1 MTSSQKIYR
10 IYCFDAARH
19 VVSVD
24 EIKASSDEQ
33 AIAMTEEAGFGTK
46 CELWDGRRMVAQL
59 QDERR
64 EA

>member
-24 EIKASSDEQ
+24 EIEASSDEQ
-33 AIAMTEEAGFGTK
+33 AIAMAEEAGFGTK
-46 CELWDGRRMVAQL
+46 CELWDGRRLVAQL
-59 QDERR
+59 QDERLQ
-64 EA
+64 A

>member
-1 MTSSQKIYR
+1 MSGPQKTYR
-10 IYCFDAARH
+10 VYCYDADRH

-24 EIKASSDEQ
+24 EIRAADDED
-33 AIAMTEEAGFGTK
+33 AIAKAQAQGFGTK
-46 CELWDGRRMVAQL
+46 CELWDGRRLVAQL